1 MGPYAYNGNQ
11 WVSYDDKA
19 MIRQKAEFMR
29 RLGLGGGMIWA
40 LDLDDFK
47 DHCNEGVHPL
57 LTELQSVLAEP
68 PNELDQRP
76 DPATS
81 TPQHPTTAAVPAQSE
96 LDNDA
101 EIIEENPN
109 IDSVIEGI
117 SNADL
122 SSPSQD
128 SDYKVVCYFTNWAW
142 YRQGLGKYLPED
154 IDAKLCTHIVYGFA
168 VLDRDTLTIKPH
180 DTWADF
186 DNRFY
191 ERVVAYKKKGVK
203 VTVAIGGWNDSAGDK
218 YSRLVRDAVARA
230 RFIKYIIEFI
240 EKHNFDGLDLDWEVR
255 KAFFFNFINNLNL
268 MVFYFFTSFTFCG
281 T

>member
-1 MGPYAYNGNQ
+1 MGPYAYKDNQ
-11 WVSYDDKA
+11 WVSFDDKA
-19 MIRQKAEFMR
+19 MIRQKAQLAR

-47 DHCNEGVHPL
+47 DNCGEGPHPL

-68 PNELDQRP
+68 ANELDHRP
-76 DPATS
+76 DDHHQVS
-81 TPQHPTTAAVPAQSE
+81 NENS
-96 LDNDA
+96 DA
-101 EIIEENPN
+101 EIIEEFE
-109 IDSVIEGI
+109 DSYTDVHDSEDHSTSGELTT
-117 SNADL
+117 A
-122 SSPSQD
+122 PQD

-142 YRQGLGKYLPED
+142 YRQGGGKFLPED

-168 VLDRDTLTIKPH
+168 VLDRDSLTIKPH

-218 YSRLVRDAVARA
+218 YSRLVRDASARA
-230 RFIKYIIEFI
+230 RFIKRVIEFI
-240 EKHNFDGLDLDWEVR
+240 EKHNFDGLDLDWEVSS
-255 KAFFFNFINNLNL
+255 N
-268 MVFYFFTSFTFCG
+268 
-281 T
+281 